1 MFSLL
6 NKTNLIASA
15 LLLLMAATLV
25 ASSWKNS
32 AIFDE
37 TAHTAAAYS
46 YVTQFDYRLNP
57 EHPPLVKDL
66 AALPLLFF
74 KNIKFPIETKAWQND
89 INGQWDQGRI
99 FLYES
104 GNNADKILFW
114 MRVPIMTLALAL
126 GILLFW
132 WTKTRYGA
140 NAALIA
146 LALYSFSPTILAH
159 SQFVTTDIGAALA
172 FFASLASF
180 VVFLEQ
186 PTLKRA
192 AIAGIIFGFAQTAKF
207 SLFLLTPFYM
217 GTAIIWLIAA
227 SDGFFDIFKR
237 AALLV
242 PKLAAIGFIG
252 LAVIW
257 IIYAPHIIN
266 YPVEKNL
273 ADAKT
278 IIGGFSAR
286 SIVQL
291 DYYLIQQPLLRPIGQ
306 YLFGLI
312 MITQRAA
319 GGNTQYFLGE
329 ISSQG
334 SRLYFPLLYLLKE
347 PIAEHLLALV
357 ALLFGIKKIWSA
369 RGGSIARRIRQWIS
383 ANPAEFIFGFFVI
396 FYWTYSMLQPLNIGL
411 RHVLPTFPLLYVLI
425 ARQLAEWL
433 KGKTIPNPQ
442 TWFETLRGIFRTYLA
457 PLPRFCFIGVLLLW
471 FIFDSLNVFPHYL
484 SYYNEFGGSTAEG
497 YKIATDSNYD
507 WGQDLIRLKEWTDK
521 NVPANGKI
529 AIDYFGG
536 GMPQYYFGK
545 KFEPWWSSRGPA
557 HGYFAISANGQMGA
571 YGAIGQGFSR
581 ARKDSYEWLKPF
593 RPVAR
598 AGTSIFIY
606 KLP

>member
-1 MFSLL
+1 MYFLT
-6 NKTNLIASA
+6 KTNLIAA
-15 LLLLMAATLV
+15 TLLLLMASTLV

-37 TAHTAAAYS
+37 TAHIAAAYS

-66 AALPLLFF
+66 SALPLLFS
-74 KNIKFPIETKAWQND
+74 KDISFPTDTKAWQKD

-104 GNNADKILFW
+104 GNDADKILFR
-114 MRVPIMTLALAL
+114 MRLPIMALAIAL
-126 GILLFW
+126 GVLLFW
-132 WTKTRYGA
+132 WTKTRFGN

-180 VVFLEQ
+180 VAFLEN
-186 PTLKRA
+186 PSWKRA
-192 AIAGIIFGFAQTAKF
+192 SIAGVIFGLSQTAKF

-217 GTAIIWLIAA
+217 GAAIIWIIAA
-227 SDGFFDIFKR
+227 GDGMFDMLKR
-237 AALLV
+237 AASLI

-257 IIYAPHIIN
+257 LIYAPHIIN

-273 ADAKT
+273 NDAKT
-278 IIGGFSAR
+278 IIGGFSAQ
-286 SIVQL
+286 SLVKL
-291 DYYLIQQPLLRPIGQ
+291 DYFLIQQPMLRPIGQ

-329 ISSQG
+329 ISSSG

-347 PIAEHLLALV
+347 PIAEHLLSLL

-369 RGGSIARRIRQWIS
+369 WGTGFVSRTRYWIHEH
-383 ANPAEFIFGFFVI
+383 PTEFIFGFFVI
-396 FYWTYSMLQPLNIGL
+396 FYWTYSMMQPLNIGL
-411 RHVLPTFPLLYVLI
+411 RHVLPTFPLLFVLI
-425 ARQLAEWL
+425 SRQITEWL

-442 TWFETLRGIFRTYLA
+442 TWVDTLRGIFRAYIA
-457 PLPRFCFIGVLLLW
+457 PLPRIILIGVLLLW
-471 FIFDSLNVFPHYL
+471 LALESINTFPHYL
-484 SYYNEFGGSTAEG
+484 SYYNEFGGKTSEG

-507 WGQDLIRLKEWTDK
+507 WGQDLIRLKEYADEH
-521 NVPANGKI
+521 NIQKI
-529 AIDYFGG
+529 AVDYFGG
-536 GMPQYYFGK
+536 GNPEYYLGK
-545 KFEPWWSSRGPA
+545 KFEPWWSSRGPS

-571 YGAIGQGFSR
+571 YGIIGSGFSR
-581 ARKDSYEWLKPF
+581 TRQDSYEWLKPF